1 VDGAIRKL
9 FAGQSIKLLQ
19 RADATA
25 WYRSGTPSFWKTFLR
40 FHLTVSSVMPIASD
54 LLIRRAR
61 RDQAHNF
68 RFAGSPHR
76 CTRRRPRAIGIGA
89 PGKVLNELLDIAC
102 EFRVGPAR
110 GQQAMEE
117 VQHLLPPVDNR
128 ADKAQ
133 LGAAKQRCA
142 KMFGRPIGSDA
153 GLVDPGSQ
161 EIDCDERRL
170 ATEPLCLRRDPV
182 ELGESRWIV
191 AFGQRDARA
200 RAAGDVR
207 GNLRKRQKKLAF
219 SAITLK

>member
-1 VDGAIRKL
+1 MGLLERGRRDPEAIRRSIDQAIA
-9 FAGQSIKLLQ
+9 AGRCHRLVSVWDAELLEDILEVPFDGFE
-19 RADATA
+19 RDAD
-25 WYRSGTPSFWKTFLR
+25 RER
-40 FHLTVSSVMPIASD
+40 D
-54 LLIRRAR
+54 LLIRHAR

-102 EFRVGPAR
+102 EFRVGPIR
-110 GQQAMEE
+110 GRQAMKE

-142 KMFGRPIGSDA
+142 KMFGRPIGSGA

-191 AFGQRDARA
+191 AFEQRDARA

-207 GNLRKRQKKLAF
+207 GE
-219 SAITLK
+219 SA